1 MAWDNGLAVLA
12 SSQNNEQCLSA
23 GQVGD
28 LGSMRT
34 PYHASCALHHLPDC
48 CAGGLGQW
56 PSMSDSPGIGPAGG
70 MASLHSKLDQL
81 IAAYTL
87 ASTPRGTFIP
97 ESIFAPAPNTRTEAV
112 AQDLLA
118 TAESIAPK
126 GRRSTLSTS
135 SSVNPAGDA
144 AQGRAGAVSALS
156 PALSRGLP
164 GSALR
169 PASLVIP
176 GGAPSAAQT
185 APAKVRFSV
194 TASDSSAA
202 ENVGMASRP
211 AAGQAVSKGTVT
223 AAAAS
228 EDTALQAGDAGL
240 QPAPASSSQAT
251 AVSASAQGPASA
263 TSEAAAAA
271 AILASQQGAPLPGAS
286 VKPRRS
292 IKQFLQR
299 ALH

>member
-1 MAWDNGLAVLA
+1 
-12 SSQNNEQCLSA
+12 
-23 GQVGD
+23 
-28 LGSMRT
+28 
-34 PYHASCALHHLPDC
+34 
-48 CAGGLGQW
+48 
-56 PSMSDSPGIGPAGG
+56 MSDSPGIGQAGG

-118 TAESIAPK
+118 TAQSIAPK
-126 GRRSTLSTS
+126 RRLSALGAS
-135 SSVNPAGDA
+135 AAGDA
-144 AQGRAGAVSALS
+144 AQGRAGAVSTLS
-156 PALSRGLP
+156 PALSRTLP

-176 GGAPSAAQT
+176 GGAPSAAQA

-194 TASDSSAA
+194 TAPDSSAA

-211 AAGQAVSKGTVT
+211 VAGQAVSKG
-223 AAAAS
+223 
-228 EDTALQAGDAGL
+228 TALQAGDAGL

-251 AVSASAQGPASA
+251 AVSASVQGSASA

-271 AILASQQGAPLPGAS
+271 AIPGSKQATPLPGAS